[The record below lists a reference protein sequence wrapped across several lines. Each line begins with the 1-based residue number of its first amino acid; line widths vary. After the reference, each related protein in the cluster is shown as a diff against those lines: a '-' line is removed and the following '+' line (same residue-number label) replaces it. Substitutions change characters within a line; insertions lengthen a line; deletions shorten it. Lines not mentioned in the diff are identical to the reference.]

1 MKLHR
6 MTAVILKALA
16 AARTRMADGGGSGA
30 VTTFLGL
37 PLRLTMGGGTCTTGS
52 PAGGGSCS
60 VTTSGGAGSLG
71 LLRLPGGLP
80 RRLFTSPPSLLVEAA
95 SGRRGSVPGV
105 GGNTTTRGAR
115 RRNVDGGGDTS
126 PEELEVFSPLWESP
140 SQTRRVAVSAVE
152 CTKESGQREQTHVY
166 KPSESQQSTR
176 KSTNSCAQAGQR
188 E

>member
-1 MKLHR
+1 

-16 AARTRMADGGGSGA
+16 AAKTRRADGGGSGGGA
-30 VTTFLGL
+30 VTAFLGL
-37 PLRLTMGGGTCTTGS
+37 PLRLTMGGTCTTGS
-52 PAGGGSCS
+52 PAGRGSCS

-80 RRLFTSPPSLLVEAA
+80 RRLFTSPPALLVGAA

-152 CTKESGQREQTHVY
+152 CTKESGQRERTHVY

-176 KSTNSCAQAGQR
+176 KSTNSCAQPGQR